1 MQGHIPKCDCAGAV
15 ETIIAIVFCPKISRI
30 RQRCTNAP
38 CGFIGSLPH
47 KCEAFSF
54 CICTFFVKRE
64 FPFPKY
70 DGITVCSGIYRRLQ
84 CRVSG
89 FPNPCNGRRSRGR
102 GRGRGGAVL
111 RGRVCTVL
119 RGRVCTVLR
128 GRVCTVLRGCVCT
141 VLRGRV
147 CTVLRGRACTVLR
160 GYGGTILSKCDGG
173 QQSRKHSTAQQDAE
187 QYRKLTSCSH
197 KNTSKLFNRWLSETS
212 PKRKK
217 LREAQYTNATKLVA
231 KSTRVFL

>member
-1 MQGHIPKCDCAGAV
+1 M
-15 ETIIAIVFCPKISRI
+15 
-30 RQRCTNAP
+30 
-38 CGFIGSLPH
+38 
-47 KCEAFSF
+47 
-54 CICTFFVKRE
+54 
-64 FPFPKY
+64 
-70 DGITVCSGIYRRLQ
+70 SGIR
-84 CRVSG
+84 
-89 FPNPCNGRRSRGR
+89 FPQSMQRKAQPRACLHRSPG
-102 GRGRGGAVL
+102 GGRGGTVLRGRACAALWGRGGTVPRGRACTALRGRACTVL

-128 GRVCTVLRGCVCT
+128 GRVCTVLRG
-141 VLRGRV
+141 
-147 CTVLRGRACTVLR
+147 
-160 GYGGTILSKCDGG
+160 YGGIILSKCDGG

-197 KNTSKLFNRWLSETS
+197 KNASKLFNRWLSETS